1 MHRPARGPS
10 AEAAAT
16 ISAPGATPVLLTRS
30 PPPDN
35 SRVPEGT
42 VAADSAE
49 LTRRLT
55 EDHDR
60 IAREINDDVVI
71 HRIFAAG
78 LDLQAA
84 LGLIG
89 DQRAASKICHA
100 IDELDQAIK
109 DIRDTIFD
117 RGPRLFP
124 RQEGPRKPPDSVASF
139 PSDSVEGM
147 PGWCS

>member
-1 MHRPARGPS
+1 MHRSAREPS
-10 AEAAAT
+10 AAAAAT
-16 ISAPGATPVLLTRS
+16 ISAPGAAPVLLTRG
-30 PPPDN
+30 PPPGRG
-35 SRVPEGT
+35 RVPEGT

-49 LTRRLT
+49 LTRHLA

-60 IAREINDDVVI
+60 ISREVNDVVI

-100 IDELDQAIK
+100 IDELDQAIR
-109 DIRDTIFD
+109 DVRDTIFD
-117 RGPRLFP
+117 RGPRSFP
-124 RQEGPRKPPDSVASF
+124 RPGGRRKPPDGVASF
-139 PSDSVEGM
+139 HSDFR
-147 PGWCS
+147 